1 MKTEKAINLQHCN
14 RGDTFSIT
22 ALTGSGNGASFS
34 INREIQNMP
43 S

>member
-1 MKTEKAINLQHCN
+1 MEKAINLQHCS

-22 ALTGSGNGASFS
+22 ELPVLGNGASFS
-34 INREIQNMP
+34 FNTEIHPMP